1 MKSKIQSFGRF
12 LSGMSEI
19 LERKNIILNSDLK
32 TKKDVIKAMGKMLT
46 DSGYTTEKYIQAMLD
61 KEKVFNTAIGNFVAI
76 PHGIESGKV
85 EVLKTGLAV
94 MSAASLA
101 TSVPE
106 IPIATPMSAF
116 LRAGESLTP
125 SPVTATICPS
135 SCRAET
141 TWNFCSGATR
151 AKMTSSFRAS
161 FNSSSESFSSSS
173 PEMILGCSPWMMPIL
188 LAMLSAVRP

>member
-1 MKSKIQSFGRF
+1 
-12 LSGMSEI
+12 MSEI

-94 MSAASLA
+94 MTFPDGIDWDDGNTVKLIVAIAADGDEHIDILSKIALA
-101 TSVPE
+101 CYDEAAVEKIIQKGEDE
-106 IPIATPMSAF
+106 I
-116 LRAGESLTP
+116 
-125 SPVTATICPS
+125 
-135 SCRAET
+135 
-141 TWNFCSGATR
+141 
-151 AKMTSSFRAS
+151 
-161 FNSSSESFSSSS
+161 
-173 PEMILGCSPWMMPIL
+173 
-188 LAMLSAVRP
+188 LAMFTE